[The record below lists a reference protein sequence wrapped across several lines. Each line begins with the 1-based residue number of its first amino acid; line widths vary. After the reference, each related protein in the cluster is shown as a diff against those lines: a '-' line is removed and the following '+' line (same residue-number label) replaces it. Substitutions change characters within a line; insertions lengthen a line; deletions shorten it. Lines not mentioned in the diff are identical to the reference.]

1 MQQQFPFDDGGG
13 PMPKRMRQMEG
24 MQGPMDGGPQMQQQ
38 QNQQQ
43 QRGPGWAG
51 VSQAND
57 YCQNFVDT
65 GLRPQNYLG
74 GKGLLGSRVE
84 VCHTGLSAV
93 VDLGL
98 LKFARWA
105 DTGLQNFVNMG
116 LQPQHYLGGGLLRS
130 RGGFVSAGLKP
141 M

>member
-1 MQQQFPFDDGGG
+1 
-13 PMPKRMRQMEG
+13 MPKRMRQMEG

-38 QNQQQ
+38 QQQQQNQQN

-74 GKGLLGSRVE
+74 GEGLLGSRVE

-105 DTGLQNFVNMG
+105 DTGVAELCEHGAAAATLPWRWV
-116 LQPQHYLGGGLLRS
+116 
-130 RGGFVSAGLKP
+130 A
-141 M
+141 

>member
-1 MQQQFPFDDGGG
+1 MVFWVSYFWVSYNAGPCHAGGYITDVMFVAWRTAGMQQQFPFDEGGG

-24 MQGPMDGGPQMQQQ
+24 MQGPMDGGPQMQQQQQNQQ

-74 GKGLLGSRVE
+74 GELCLVGPL
-84 VCHTGLSAV
+84 
-93 VDLGL
+93 
-98 LKFARWA
+98 
-105 DTGLQNFVNMG
+105 
-116 LQPQHYLGGGLLRS
+116 
-130 RGGFVSAGLKP
+130 
-141 M
+141 